1 MNMAYPDLKSKS
13 AALYQRARKVLPDGN
28 SRTTIAI
35 KPYPIYLNHASG
47 AEVIDVDN
55 NRYIDFNNN
64 YTSLIHGHAFKPVQ
78 EAVLSQMQKGTAC
91 SFTTESEIELAELLC
106 DRVDSFEQIRF
117 CNSGS
122 EAVMNMLKAA
132 RAFTGKPKIAK
143 IEGLYHGSY
152 DFAEVSLKNRPKDR
166 NGSTPISTAYS
177 FGTPNSVLDE
187 VITLPF
193 NEIEATEAL
202 INKYA
207 GSLACI
213 MIDLMPQTMGMVSPS
228 SEYLQALVKLT
239 KTHKILL
246 AVDEVISFR
255 LGHSGGQGMFG
266 IKPDITSLGK
276 IIGGG
281 FPVGAV
287 AGRKD
292 VMSVFEPQGGQAARL
307 PHGGTFNGN
316 PITMVAG
323 KAAMNEMT
331 EEKFEQ
337 LNQAA
342 HSLRGRVSEIFS
354 ELNIHGQ
361 VTGKGS
367 LFALRFHK
375 RPMHHFADIAS
386 TDEEILFM
394 DRFRRYLISHGI
406 WMGSGMT
413 GCLSTATTEA
423 HIEEFTRVLKS
434 GIIKFK
440 KDLPSS

>member
-1 MNMAYPDLKSKS
+1 
-13 AALYQRARKVLPDGN
+13 
-28 SRTTIAI
+28 
-35 KPYPIYLNHASG
+35 
-47 AEVIDVDN
+47 
-55 NRYIDFNNN
+55 
-64 YTSLIHGHAFKPVQ
+64 
-78 EAVLSQMQKGTAC
+78 
-91 SFTTESEIELAELLC
+91 
-106 DRVDSFEQIRF
+106 
-117 CNSGS
+117 
-122 EAVMNMLKAA
+122 
-132 RAFTGKPKIAK
+132 
-143 IEGLYHGSY
+143 
-152 DFAEVSLKNRPKDR
+152 
-166 NGSTPISTAYS
+166 
-177 FGTPNSVLDE
+177 
-187 VITLPF
+187 
-193 NEIEATEAL
+193 
-202 INKYA
+202 
-207 GSLACI
+207 
-213 MIDLMPQTMGMVSPS
+213 
-228 SEYLQALVKLT
+228 
-239 KTHKILL
+239 
-246 AVDEVISFR
+246 
-255 LGHSGGQGMFG
+255 MFG